1 MNPDQ
6 TSAQNTAEGAGAVL
20 RKARESKGMH
30 ISFLANTLRIPVARI
45 KALEEDRFSD
55 LPDLVFARA
64 LAQSICRQLKIEAA
78 PVLAAMPDPDP
89 LRSVR
94 VTAANSQPLGGLAS
108 SSRVTQ
114 KRWLLL
120 SGVLLVL
127 IWLVVGLHWFD
138 ADRANSSVQ
147 TPEVPPPQTEIVPA
161 EEPPASGVASD
172 ATVSMPKPVVPSPVP
187 GAPVSTTPASVP
199 ATTPSAGAPEAVNK
213 P

>member
-6 TSAQNTAEGAGAVL
+6 TSAQNTAEGAGAIL

-30 ISFLANTLRIPVARI
+30 ISFLANTLRIPVSRI
-45 KALEEDRFSD
+45 KALEEDRWNE
-55 LPDLVFARA
+55 LPDVVFARA

-120 SGVLLVL
+120 AGVLLVL

-138 ADRANSSVQ
+138 ADRANSSAQ

-172 ATVSMPKPVVPSPVP
+172 ATASMPKPVAATPVP
-187 GAPVSTTPASVP
+187 GAPVVTPATTVP
-199 ATTPSAGAPEAVNK
+199 ATSPSVGAPEAVNK

>member
-6 TSAQNTAEGAGAVL
+6 TSAQNTAEGAGAIL

-30 ISFLANTLRIPVARI
+30 ISFLANTLRIPVARV
-45 KALEEDRFSD
+45 KALEEDRWSD

-94 VTAANSQPLGGLAS
+94 VTADNSQPLGGLAS
-108 SSRVTQ
+108 GSRVTT
-114 KRWLLL
+114 KRWLMFAL
-120 SGVLLVL
+120 VLLALIALVL
-127 IWLVVGLHWFD
+127 ALNWFD
-138 ADRANSSVQ
+138 GDRTNASTQ

-161 EEPPASGVASD
+161 EEPPATGAASD
-172 ATVSMPKPVVPSPVP
+172 ASAGMPKPVVPT
-187 GAPVSTTPASVP
+187 PVSTPPASVP
-199 ATTPSAGAPEAVNK
+199 ATSPTAGAPEEVNK

>member
-30 ISFLANTLRIPVARI
+30 ISFLANTLRIPVARV
-45 KALEEDRFSD
+45 KALEEDRWSD

-64 LAQSICRQLKIEAA
+64 LAQSVCRQLKIEAA

-108 SSRVTQ
+108 GSRVTT
-114 KRWLLL
+114 KRWLMFAL
-120 SGVLLVL
+120 VLLAL
-127 IWLVVGLHWFD
+127 IALPLSTFLQELQNHLSIGVGGCHDSLPCLRRW
-138 ADRANSSVQ
+138 RWRRRVRL
-147 TPEVPPPQTEIVPA
+147 TPFIAIRILTRWRSHP
-161 EEPPASGVASD
+161 EEGD
-172 ATVSMPKPVVPSPVP
+172 IR
-187 GAPVSTTPASVP
+187 
-199 ATTPSAGAPEAVNK
+199 
-213 P
+213 

>member
-6 TSAQNTAEGAGAVL
+6 TSAQNTAEGAGAIL

-30 ISFLANTLRIPVARI
+30 ISFLANTLRIPVARV
-45 KALEEDRFSD
+45 KALEEDRWSD

-108 SSRVTQ
+108 GSRVTT
-114 KRWLLL
+114 KRWLMFAL
-120 SGVLLVL
+120 VLLALIALVL
-127 IWLVVGLHWFD
+127 ALNWVDG
-138 ADRANSSVQ
+138 DRTNASPQ
-147 TPEVPPPQTEIVPA
+147 PPEVPPPQTEIVPA
-161 EEPPASGVASD
+161 EEPPASGVAPD
-172 ATVSMPKPVVPSPVP
+172 ASTSMTKPVVATPVP
-187 GAPVSTTPASVP
+187 GTPVATPTASVP
-199 ATTPSAGAPEAVNK
+199 ATSPSVGASEAANK

>member
-6 TSAQNTAEGAGAVL
+6 TSAQNTAEGAGAIL

-30 ISFLANTLRIPVARI
+30 ISFLANTLRIPVARV
-45 KALEEDRFSD
+45 KALEEDRWSD

-64 LAQSICRQLKIEAA
+64 LAQSVCRQLKIEAA

-120 SGVLLVL
+120 AGVLLVL

-138 ADRANSSVQ
+138 GDRANSPVQ
-147 TPEVPPPQTEIVPA
+147 TPEVPAPQAEIVPA
-161 EEPPASGVASD
+161 EEPPATGAASD
-172 ATVSMPKPVVPSPVP
+172 ASASMPKPGVPT
-187 GAPVSTTPASVP
+187 PVSGASVATTPASVP
-199 ATTPSAGAPEAVNK
+199 ATSPSAGAPEAANK